1 MKKKLLLFLFFIP
14 AILIAQSE
22 RHPTFKECTD
32 KDFEKIETCFY
43 KTTKELFFKEFNSPV
58 ILEREKFKGAVNVI
72 FIVTNTGKFKVIY
85 VNSPYKELKE
95 EVARVFNTLPI
106 ISPAQYNNKNVE
118 MRFALPLNFPLQIGN
133 EVVDDVVEVTSLEK
147 EIKET
152 KALEK
157 SLFVEHK
164 SQLNIPFNHQ
174 RYINY
179 EYALNKSPKG
189 HSAVKPYVYNY
200 VNSVYDLDAEKSQF
214 LKPEQTSWLG
224 RKLWNEHLLEVKED
238 DFWFNLDFLLD
249 VQLGKDNS
257 DVSYTFNNTRA
268 LTVNGGIGKDLS
280 FSATV
285 YESQGR
291 FAEYVNDYIS
301 NPSATFRPAFSE
313 GLVPGRGKAKG
324 FKSDAYDYPVA
335 EGYLAYTP
343 SKFLQFQFGNG
354 KNFIGDGYRSLL
366 LSDVSSPMPYL
377 KMDVSFWKFKYTNL
391 WLWGTDVRHPAV
403 VNNEHA
409 RKYIAI
415 HYLSINITDRFN
427 LGLFESAIS
436 KGDQG
441 FDVGF
446 LNPVMFY
453 RSVEFS
459 RGEDAGNAMLGL
471 TAKYKLKD
479 NLFLYSQLVVDEFS
493 FGKISDLGYWGNKFG
508 FQVGAK
514 YFDAFNVKNLF
525 VQAELNTVRPYTF
538 AHKDPILNYGNYSQ
552 SLSHAWGANFWE
564 AILIGNYKFD
574 RWTTSAKLIFGQK
587 GFDNTAT
594 LSNGGDIYKS
604 YDIRKGDND
613 NELAQGNKATILIA
627 DFQGRYLLNAS
638 NNLSLFGGLTIRS
651 FSPETPTVNLK
662 DQNTVWF
669 SVGIKADLFNW
680 YLDF

>member
-1 MKKKLLLFLFFIP
+1 MKKNLLLYFLLIP
-14 AILIAQSE
+14 VFSFAQSE
-22 RHPTFKECTD
+22 RHPAFKSCED
-32 KDFEKIETCFY
+32 QDIEKIELCFY
-43 KTTKELFFKEFNSPV
+43 KTTKELFFKEFNAPV
-58 ILEREKFKGAVNVI
+58 ILEREKYKGTVNII
-72 FIVTNTGKFKVIY
+72 FVVTNTGSFKLIY
-85 VNSPYKELKE
+85 INSPYKELKK
-95 EVARVFNTLPI
+95 EVQRVFAILPI
-106 ISPAQYNNKNVE
+106 ISPAKFNNNPIE

-133 EVVDDVVEVTSLEK
+133 DIVEELVDVNAVKGDILDAKNVK
-147 EIKET
+147 
-152 KALEK
+152 KA
-157 SLFVEHK
+157 LFVEHK

-179 EYALNKSPKG
+179 EYALNKNLNS
-189 HSAVKPYVYNY
+189 HTAVKPYVYNN

-238 DFWFNLDFLLD
+238 DYWFNVDFLLD

-268 LTVNGGIGKDLS
+268 LTVNGGLGNDLS

-291 FAEYVNDYIS
+291 FAGYVNDFIS
-301 NPSATFRPAFSE
+301 NPSQTFRPAFSE

-324 FKSDAYDYPVA
+324 FKEDAFDYPVA

-343 SKFLQFQFGNG
+343 NKFLQFQFGNG

-377 KMDVSFWKFKYTNL
+377 KMNVSFWKFKYTNI

-415 HYLSINITDRFN
+415 HYLSINVTDKLNVGF
-427 LGLFESAIS
+427 FETAIS
-436 KGDQG
+436 KGNQG

-446 LNPVMFY
+446 LNPLIFY

-471 TAKYKLKD
+471 TAKYKLTD
-479 NLFLYSQLVVDEFS
+479 NLMLYSQLVVDEFS
-493 FGKISDLGYWGNKFG
+493 FGKIGDLGYWGNKFG

-514 YFDAFNVKNLF
+514 YFDAFQIKNLF
-525 VQAELNTVRPYTF
+525 LQAELNTVRPYTF
-538 AHKDPILNYGNYSQ
+538 AHRDPILNYGNYSE

-564 AILIGNYKFD
+564 AIAIGNYRFG
-574 RWTTSAKLIFGQK
+574 RWTTSAKIILGQK
-587 GFDNTAT
+587 GFDDSGT

-604 YDIRKGDND
+604 YDIRKGDTN
-613 NELAQGNKATILIA
+613 NEVAQGNKATIFLA

-638 NNLSLFGGLTIRS
+638 NSLSLFGGVAFRS
-651 FSPETPTVNLK
+651 FSPEAVTANFK
-662 DQNTVWF
+662 SEKSVWF

>member
-1 MKKKLLLFLFFIP
+1 MKTNFLLYFLLIP
-14 AILIAQSE
+14 VFSFSQSE
-22 RHPTFKECTD
+22 RPPGFESC
-32 KDFEKIETCFY
+32 KDQDIEKIELCFY

-58 ILEREKFKGAVNVI
+58 ILEREKYKGTVNVI
-72 FIVTNTGKFKVIY
+72 FVVTNSGNFKLIY
-85 VNSPYKELKE
+85 INSPYKELKE
-95 EVARVFNTLPI
+95 EVQRVFATLPV
-106 ISPAQYNNKNVE
+106 ISPAKFNNNTIE

-133 EVVDDVVEVTSLEK
+133 DVVEEIGEINSIEK
-147 EIKET
+147 DIQITKNVK
-152 KALEK
+152 KAL
-157 SLFVEHK
+157 FVAHK

-179 EYALNKSPKG
+179 EYALNKNSNS
-189 HSAVKPYVYNY
+189 HTAVKPYVYNN
-200 VNSVYDLDAEKSQF
+200 VNLVYDLDAEKSQF

-224 RKLWNEHLLEVKED
+224 RKLWNEHLLEVKGD
-238 DFWFNLDFLLD
+238 GYWFNLDFLLD

-268 LTVNGGIGKDLS
+268 LTVNGGLGNDLS

-291 FAEYVNDYIS
+291 FAGYVNDYIS
-301 NPSATFRPAFSE
+301 NPSQTFKPAFSE

-324 FKSDAYDYPVA
+324 FKEDAFDYPVA

-343 SKFLQFQFGNG
+343 NKFMQFQFGNG

-377 KMDVSFWKFKYTNL
+377 KMDVSFWKFKYTNI

-415 HYLSINITDRFN
+415 HYLSINLTDKLN
-427 LGLFESAIS
+427 LGFFETAIS

-446 LNPVMFY
+446 LNPLIFY

-479 NLFLYSQLVVDEFS
+479 NLMLYSQLVVDEFS

-514 YFDAFNVKNLF
+514 YFDAFHVKDLF
-525 VQAELNTVRPYTF
+525 LQAELNTVRPYTF
-538 AHKDPILNYGNYSQ
+538 AHRDPILNYGNYSQ

-564 AILIGNYKFD
+564 AIAIGNYKFD
-574 RWTTSAKLIFGQK
+574 RWTTSAKIILGQK
-587 GFDNTAT
+587 GFDDSDAI
-594 LSNGGDIYKS
+594 SNGGDIYKS
-604 YDIRKGDND
+604 YDIRKGDNN
-613 NELAQGNKATILIA
+613 NEVAQGNKATIFLA

-638 NNLSLFGGLTIRS
+638 NNLSLFGGVTFRS
-651 FSPETPTVNLK
+651 FSPEIITASFKSVK
-662 DQNTVWF
+662 TVWF